1 MLFEYNHIDNFFNRV
16 SASYEYC
23 DDDQY
28 FLDDMIMLDDYQH
41 NSSSPQPIDDSIT
54 LEDLTCDDDPHDA
67 FQLIFQR
74 LKLSEESTAS
84 SGDQP
89 KQQKEKKIKKTS
101 STQVRKIKRYD
112 QYLMQEANVSSTFE
126 KIFITQE
133 HVLEIR
139 FIVQS
144 GVLKAHAGD
153 VMSLLINRQN
163 VSREIFVITQPN
175 DTMYKTFINM
185 HWVPIE
191 FITEWISRKRKIK
204 PFLPVYKQLIKFMKT
219 KKN

>member
-1 MLFEYNHIDNFFNRV
+1 MLFEYNDIDNFFNRV
-16 SASYEYC
+16 SASNC

-175 DTMYKTFINM
+175 DMYKTFINM